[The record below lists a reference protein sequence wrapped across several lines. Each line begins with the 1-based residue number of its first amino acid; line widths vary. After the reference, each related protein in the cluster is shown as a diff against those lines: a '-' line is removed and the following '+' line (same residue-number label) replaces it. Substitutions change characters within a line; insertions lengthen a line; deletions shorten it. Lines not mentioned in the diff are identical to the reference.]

1 MNKKSV
7 TFIEKLS
14 VVGEMTCKQ
23 IIRKQHGKL
32 YLLCCTM
39 SSEKT
44 EVPFPTACPR
54 QKLGR
59 RIGLC

>member
-39 SSEKT
+39 SSEK
-44 EVPFPTACPR
+44 
-54 QKLGR
+54 QKSLSPQPALGR
-59 RIGLC
+59 N